1 MQKHVFYGQIFFI
14 RMPNLIRRLPPLGT
28 LAVFEAAFRHQSF
41 TRAADELAL
50 TQASVSRRIR
60 QLEANLDV
68 RLFERRRYDV
78 VPTADGETFAAT
90 VRLSLSELAAAAD
103 RLRARGS
110 GTDRFT
116 IYSDISM
123 SGSLIAPCLGEFQR
137 LYPDLQVRVLS
148 SYEPIESVSEDF
160 DIGLQIGRWA
170 EDRFEIEPIADD
182 AIFPVCSPEFAARL
196 PSPLGPVEIAKQPLL
211 HLEDVGRDWPDWR
224 NFLALFRLK
233 EPKPIE
239 GLVFSSYQ
247 ICLDVAEK
255 GEGIALGWART
266 VQHRLDAGKLVRI
279 RGMTM
284 PLPDSINVYRARR
297 SKPNP
302 IANRFIELLR
312 SHIEPVD

>member
-1 MQKHVFYGQIFFI
+1 MTS
-14 RMPNLIRRLPPLGT
+14 LIRRLPPVGT
-28 LAVFEAAFRHQSF
+28 LAVFEAAYRHQSF

-60 QLEANLDV
+60 QLETNLGV
-68 RLFERRRYDV
+68 QLFERQRYNV
-78 VPTADGETFAAT
+78 IPTADGETLAAT
-90 VRLSLSELAAAAD
+90 VRLSLSELAITAD

-110 GTDRFT
+110 GTTSFT

-123 SGSLIAPCLGEFQR
+123 AGTLVAPCLGKFQR
-137 LYPDLQVRVLS
+137 QYPDLQVRVLS
-148 SYEPIESVSEDF
+148 SYEPIESVREDF

-182 AIFPVCSPEFAARL
+182 AIFPVCSPNFAAQL
-196 PSPLGPVEIAKQPLL
+196 PSPLGPVEIAQQPLL

-224 NFLALFRLK
+224 NFLAFFRLK

-239 GLVFSSYQ
+239 RLVFSSYQ

-266 VQHRLDAGKLVRI
+266 VKARLDAGKLVRI
-279 RGMTM
+279 PGMTM
-284 PLPDSINVYRARR
+284 PLPDSINVYRVRR

-302 IANRFIELLR
+302 IADQFIKLLR
-312 SHIEPVD
+312 SNIEPVD